1 MRRAI
6 IDIGTN
12 TVKLLVA
19 DVTRGQVVPT
29 TAKDR
34 TTRLGEG
41 VDDSGRLLP
50 AAMARTVQAI
60 QDYLA
65 EARGLG
71 ATDFRALATSAA
83 RDAANR
89 NEFLDQVQRECG
101 LEVQL
106 ISGEREAELIFRGV
120 SSDPEWSGQP
130 ILVMDVGGGSAEF
143 IQGRNGQME
152 RFQSLPLGALRL
164 TEKFGDK
171 RFADLCEHVRATL
184 HDALASYDADHCRL
198 IATGGTITT
207 LARVECGA
215 VDHATISREKV
226 QALVRKLEAMPL
238 AERKKVPGL
247 PPERADII
255 VAGGAVV
262 LVAMEVLEAGELT
275 VSVRNLR
282 YGALVSDTK

>member
-1 MRRAI
+1 
-6 IDIGTN
+6 
-12 TVKLLVA
+12 
-19 DVTRGQVVPT
+19 
-29 TAKDR
+29 
-34 TTRLGEG
+34 
-41 VDDSGRLLP
+41 
-50 AAMARTVQAI
+50 
-60 QDYLA
+60 
-65 EARGLG
+65 
-71 ATDFRALATSAA
+71 
-83 RDAANR
+83 
-89 NEFLDQVQRECG
+89 
-101 LEVQL
+101 
-106 ISGEREAELIFRGV
+106 
-120 SSDPEWSGQP
+120 
-130 ILVMDVGGGSAEF
+130 
-143 IQGRNGQME
+143 ME